1 MIIQKIKKNKK
12 VIIICVIFILLFLI
26 TILLIKIN
34 KIKNQKQFLQQE
46 QERVKQYTAL
56 TDFKTIQEVALYLQC
71 TLKKQEQS
79 KHENIKFDIYME
91 LPVNLQENGTSN
103 KGFYEKLI
111 QYCAYVLN
119 YKNFAI
125 IDEKND
131 VNILV
136 YCNEETSQVASYYI
150 NGIQNYFDYV
160 ENKNNI
166 NNFETTES
174 IKVDVTSE
182 ELKNIINNNWKTDN
196 LVFGTIETTYK
207 NYDIYF
213 DEGIQIR
220 KVNGKVFN
228 IVFTNNYKNN
238 VIDTINTKSS
248 NEEIEE
254 ILGKPQFKTGKLVG
268 YKCENM
274 YVFFFNNQIS
284 IYRTD
289 KYNTEKIAEII
300 QKYISGEDMKT
311 FIDSIK
317 NEWKDYDEY
326 EYTTEHVILKYT
338 LKGMCIKY
346 DSTTK
351 KGVTF
356 YNNYTGLAYG
366 NTTFEEFI
374 NNEAELPNNIYIENK
389 NLVFQEEINR
399 INRLDDTTT
408 NNNYKTSATL
418 NTSKEFK
425 IYAKKTKGSNT
436 YKISF
441 ISIGNKYPS
450 TELKEKINNGIWLD
464 DYNFIYSE
472 EKRGIYMYN
481 AKDRTYKTLLT
492 GNEKYNIKKIEDNTL
507 YYDETFV
514 TLSL

>member
-248 NEEIEE
+248 NEEIEK

-274 YVFFFNNQIS
+274 YVFFFWKNN
-284 IYRTD
+284 
-289 KYNTEKIAEII
+289 K
-300 QKYISGEDMKT
+300 
-311 FIDSIK
+311 
-317 NEWKDYDEY
+317 
-326 EYTTEHVILKYT
+326 
-338 LKGMCIKY
+338 
-346 DSTTK
+346 
-351 KGVTF
+351 
-356 YNNYTGLAYG
+356 
-366 NTTFEEFI
+366 
-374 NNEAELPNNIYIENK
+374 
-389 NLVFQEEINR
+389 
-399 INRLDDTTT
+399 
-408 NNNYKTSATL
+408 
-418 NTSKEFK
+418 
-425 IYAKKTKGSNT
+425 
-436 YKISF
+436 
-441 ISIGNKYPS
+441 
-450 TELKEKINNGIWLD
+450 
-464 DYNFIYSE
+464 
-472 EKRGIYMYN
+472 
-481 AKDRTYKTLLT
+481 
-492 GNEKYNIKKIEDNTL
+492 
-507 YYDETFV
+507 
-514 TLSL
+514 